1 MTDFSA
7 RRSIKRHTLVGATL
21 IGVLVIAIGGWTT
34 TTKIAGAVVTPGI
47 VVVENSVKKIQHPT
61 GGVVAELQVREGDEV
76 EEGEL
81 LLKLDGTQA
90 TANLDIIRS
99 SLDELAARQARLEAE
114 RDGAQEVAFPLTLS
128 RRTKEESIG
137 RLLAGEGKLLVLRNA
152 SRNGQKQQLAERIL
166 QFEEEIKGLSA
177 QSAAKEREIA
187 LIAKELAS
195 TNDLYRNGLITLARV
210 TELERT
216 AARLDG
222 ERGQLAADIA
232 QARGKIAEIQLQIIQ
247 IDQQL
252 RSEVGVQLADVRAK
266 TQELIE
272 RRTAAEDQIRKL
284 EIRSPQAGTVHELSV
299 HTLGGVVLAGEPLM
313 VIVPAG
319 ANLVVEA
326 HVPPAEVDRVRP
338 GQTVTLRFSSFDQS
352 TTPAIRGT
360 LMRLAPAIS
369 FDQHSGSAFYAGAIT
384 IPATELAKLGGPKLM
399 PGMPVEAFITTERRT
414 VLSYL
419 LKPVYDQLFRAFR
432 QE

>member
-1 MTDFSA
+1 MTDISA
-7 RRSIKRHTLVGATL
+7 DRSIKRHTLLGAAL
-21 IGVLVIAIGGWTT
+21 IAVLVIVFGGWTT
-34 TTKIAGAVVTPGI
+34 MTEIAGAVVTPAT

-61 GGVVAELQVREGDEV
+61 GGVVAELHVREGDDV
-76 EEGEL
+76 KEGEL

-99 SLDELAARQARLEAE
+99 SLDELTARQARLEAE
-114 RDGAQEVAFPLTLS
+114 RDGAPEVAFPLSLS
-128 RRTKEESIG
+128 KRMKEESMR
-137 RLLAGEGKLLVLRNA
+137 RLLTGEAKLFVLRNA
-152 SRNGQKQQLAERIL
+152 SRNGQKQQLAERIHQL
-166 QFEEEIKGLSA
+166 EEETNGLSA
-177 QSAAKEREIA
+177 QSAAKDRELA
-187 LIAKELAS
+187 LIAKELTS
-195 TNDLYRNGLITLARV
+195 TNDLYRKGLITLARV

-222 ERGQLAADIA
+222 ERGQLVAGIA
-232 QARGKIAEIQLQIIQ
+232 EARGKIAEIQLQIIQ

-272 RRTAAEDQIRKL
+272 RRTAAEDQIKRL
-284 EIRSPQAGTVHELSV
+284 EVRSPQAGTVHELSV
-299 HTLGGVVLAGEPLM
+299 HTLGGVVLAGEALM
-313 VIVPAG
+313 VIVPA
-319 ANLVVEA
+319 AARLVVEA
-326 HVPPAEVDRVRP
+326 HIPPAEVERVSP

-369 FDQHSGSAFYAGAIT
+369 FDQRSGTAFYAGAIT
-384 IPATELAKLGGPKLM
+384 ISATELSKLGGSKLM
-399 PGMPVEAFITTERRT
+399 PGMPVEAFIMTESRT

-419 LKPVYDQLFRAFR
+419 AKPFYDQLFRAFR